1 MITQAFDLN
10 MIPNSAPVVVHVDQY
25 DHGDGRLIIS
35 LYKDTVAYTP
45 SGTAKIQGRKPDGH
59 GFEYACTI
67 SGNVVTAD
75 LTEQM
80 TAVSG
85 QVRCQIVV
93 TESGDRTGTF
103 AFILEVQPS
112 ALPDDS
118 EMSDSD
124 YQLVEQML
132 EAASDSEAWAVG
144 ERDGVPVDPTDE
156 TYHNN
161 SKWWAE
167 QSGGGGATS
176 LASLTDV
183 NLSTPTDGESLV
195 YDGTTNK
202 WVNGDGGSGATTFA
216 ALTDVDVTGAT
227 NGQVPAYNSSTQK
240 WENESLSIPDEITD
254 LTDVSI
260 TSAQNGQG
268 LIYDSASS
276 KWKNQNI
283 PSGGATDL
291 DDLSDVTLT
300 SPTSGQVLK
309 YDGSGWVNANESG
322 GGGSSTLAGLTD
334 VTIASAT
341 DGQVLEYDSTSSKWE
356 NKSLTIPDDLNDMT
370 DVALSSPT
378 GGQGL
383 VYDGTASKW
392 KNQNIVDDLADLS
405 DVTLATPTNGQVL
418 KYNSSTSKWENANES
433 GGGSGD
439 YVGLYG
445 TTEIT
450 SGTDLNDLLTV
461 GTYYKNAT
469 NFTPTN
475 APLPSTNQARFIMD
489 VRQIYYPSGTP
500 VYYVPVMQTVTYI
513 RESSTGVTIYDRA
526 IYDDGNNNHVYT
538 AWVLRP
544 KFLSNLKDVSVE
556 NATGGEALWYDGGTG
571 YWRAKKGLPIKTAA
585 QSCVI
590 GDTTVTFTDANI
602 LTTSEI
608 WPYAETSSGTPVT
621 FTSCVVSVDG
631 TAVLTFPALTEAA
644 SIYLK
649 ITNY

>member
-45 SGTAKIQGRKPDGH
+45 NGTAKIQGRKPDGH

-195 YDGTTNK
+195 YDGTTHK

-392 KNQNIVDDLADLS
+392 KNQNIVDELADLS
-405 DVTLATPTNGQVL
+405 NVEIDLPLNNGQVL
-418 KYNSSTSKWENANES
+418 TYNHTLGKWTNANA

-445 TTEIT
+445 TTEIQ
-450 SGTDLNDLLTV
+450 SSDGQGTTRIDLTQYTTV
-461 GTYYKNAT
+461 GNYYCEGKGELYEK
-469 NFTPTN
+469 FRP
-475 APLPSTNQARFIMD
+475 
-489 VRQIYYPSGTP
+489 
-500 VYYVPVMQTVTYI
+500 YI
-513 RESSTGVTIYDRA
+513 RSDTGSRYEQITSAYFFMTVSRIDSSRIIQKIEAYGGSWTSTLQWNAYRIGKYANNAWTFTYWYIDITTGRT
-526 IYDDGNNNHVYT
+526 DGSNN
-538 AWVLRP
+538 
-544 KFLSNLKDVSVE
+544 
-556 NATGGEALWYDGGTG
+556 TGIHIGVNVDG
-571 YWRAKKGLPIKTAA
+571 LHKTAA

-608 WPYAETSSGTPVT
+608 WPKAETASGKPVPY
-621 FTSCVVSVDG
+621 TSCVVPADG

-644 SIYLK
+644 SIYLT
-649 ITNY
+649 ILNWL

>member
-183 NLSTPTDGESLV
+183 DLSTPTDGESLV
-195 YDGTTNK
+195 YDGTTHK

-334 VTIASAT
+334 VTISSAT

-450 SGTDLNDLLTV
+450 SGTDLDNLGI
-461 GTYYKNAT
+461 GTYYKTDTSFAPTHSPITGNQQVFLLDVRKVSQSGTVLLQRLVQFAGTAAT
-469 NFTPTN
+469 TYERTSINGGSTWYTWRKLPYAYLNDLQNVYASSPTN
-475 APLPSTNQARFIMD
+475 GQALR
-489 VRQIYYPSGTP
+489 YN
-500 VYYVPVMQTVTYI
+500 
-513 RESSTGVTIYDRA
+513 
-526 IYDDGNNNHVYT
+526 GNN
-538 AWVLRP
+538 WV
-544 KFLSNLKDVSVE
+544 
-556 NATGGEALWYDGGTG
+556 NAEALH
-571 YWRAKKGLPIKTAA
+571 KTTA
-585 QSCVI
+585 QSCII

>member
-67 SGNVVTAD
+67 SGNIVTAD

-112 ALPDDS
+112 ALPNDS

-195 YDGTTNK
+195 YDGTTHK

-227 NGQVPAYNSSTQK
+227 NGQVPAYNASTQK

-260 TSAQNGQG
+260 TSVQNGQG

-392 KNQNIVDDLADLS
+392 TNQNIVDDLADLS

-450 SGTDLNDLLTV
+450 SSNSDLNNITTI
-461 GTYYKNAT
+461 GTYYYT
-469 NFTPTN
+469 DTSVSLTH
-475 APLPSTNQARFIMD
+475 APFSNGKFIMD
-489 VRQIYYPSGTP
+489 VRKYTSAGSEILQNIYSGANLYQRRYNGSTWSTWVKIPSSIRDLSDVTLNP
-500 VYYVPVMQTVTYI
+500 TVTGGKLLQYSASGS
-513 RESSTGVTIYDRA
+513 RWQ
-526 IYDDGNNNHVYT
+526 DGIQIV
-538 AWVLRP
+538 
-544 KFLSNLKDVSVE
+544 
-556 NATGGEALWYDGGTG
+556 
-571 YWRAKKGLPIKTAA
+571 KTAA

-590 GDTTVTFTDANI
+590 GDTTLTFTDANI

-608 WPYAETSSGTPVT
+608 WPQADTSSGTPVP

>member
-183 NLSTPTDGESLV
+183 DLSTPTDGESLV
-195 YDGTTNK
+195 YDGTTHK

-268 LIYDSASS
+268 LIYDSASN

-450 SGTDLNDLLTV
+450 SSNSDLNNITTI
-461 GTYYKNAT
+461 GTYYYT
-469 NFTPTN
+469 DTSVSLTH
-475 APLPSTNQARFIMD
+475 APFSNGKFIMD
-489 VRQIYYPSGTP
+489 VRKYTSAGSEILQNIYSGTNLYQRRYSGSTWSTWVKIP
-500 VYYVPVMQTVTYI
+500 SSIRDLSDVTLNTTVIGGRLLQYSASGS
-513 RESSTGVTIYDRA
+513 RWQ
-526 IYDDGNNNHVYT
+526 DGIQIVKT
-538 AWVLRP
+538 
-544 KFLSNLKDVSVE
+544 S
-556 NATGGEALWYDGGTG
+556 AT
-571 YWRAKKGLPIKTAA
+571 
-585 QSCVI
+585 SCII